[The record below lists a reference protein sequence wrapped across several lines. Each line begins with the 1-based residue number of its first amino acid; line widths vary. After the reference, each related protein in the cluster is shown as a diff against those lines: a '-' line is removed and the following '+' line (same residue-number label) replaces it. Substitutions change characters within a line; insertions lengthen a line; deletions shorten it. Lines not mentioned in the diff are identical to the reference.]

1 MEAQGD
7 AATLSWHYLG
17 YLTQAGDPASFIIHS
32 KEHSSS
38 LGGISLEELQR
49 FIQGLEEN
57 KTIV

>member
-1 MEAQGD
+1 MQ
-7 AATLSWHYLG
+7 SWHYLG
-17 YLTQAGDPASFIIHS
+17 YLTQAGDPASFVIHS

-57 KTIV
+57 TTTAGLSP